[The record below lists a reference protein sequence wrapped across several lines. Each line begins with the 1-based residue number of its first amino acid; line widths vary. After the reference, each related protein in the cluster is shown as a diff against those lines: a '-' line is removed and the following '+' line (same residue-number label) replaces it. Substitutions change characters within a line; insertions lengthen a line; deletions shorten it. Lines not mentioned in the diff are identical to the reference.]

1 MIILGDA
8 AGRIVRMLIQTVLGF
23 MIGDKF
29 HETLGVLCEQNHGR
43 RSPMRR
49 LLWSVVHCPPL
60 SPFLSMDAMSYQSDN
75 NLQAALKACK
85 SSFLSVGF
93 FSFFVNALMLVPTFY
108 MIQVSGRVVPSSST
122 STLLMLTLIMTVL
135 VVTMGALE
143 WVRSRIMVRISNRL
157 DVLLSRDVYRASFKR
172 ALSSGGADATAQSLS
187 DLTSL
192 RQFFTGS
199 GLFAFFD
206 APWFPIYTIVMFLF
220 HPWFGWITLG
230 CGAVLAILA
239 VVNHRVTGQAL
250 ATANKENVASNVVT
264 TKTLRNAEVIESMGM
279 LETLMNRWAKRQRN
293 VMLLQSNASDKGG
306 VVSSTSKTFRTWSQ
320 SIMLATGAYLVIT
333 HEINPGLLMAG
344 SLLLGRAL
352 APIDQMI
359 GNWKGF
365 VAAKVQYD
373 RLNKVMDDLKNEPE
387 RMPLPAPEGH
397 IQVENLIVAPPGS
410 KAPVLRSISFVAPAG
425 SIVGIV
431 GPSAAGKSTLVRAL
445 MGIWPPQHG
454 VVRLDGADI
463 ATWDKQ
469 ALGPYVGYLPQDI
482 ELFEGSISE
491 NIARFDKVDPEKV
504 VEAAQMAG
512 VHEMILMQPDGY
524 DTVIGSE
531 GVNLSG
537 GQRQRI
543 GLARALYGKPRLI
556 VLDEPN
562 SNLDDVGEKALGI
575 ALQKVKESGA
585 TVFIVSHRPNILSRL
600 DRVLVMAGGTIS
612 LYGERDKVIA
622 QLAQQQ
628 AGNQPRVAK
637 AAPPAG
643 PAAPTAPAGPAAPG
657 APAAPTPPVAP
668 AGGNPAAPSPATPN
682 GV

>member
-1 MIILGDA
+1 MIQGIRLGTSRLPDNLTRSCPDA
-8 AGRIVRMLIQTVLGF
+8 GV
-23 MIGDKF
+23 
-29 HETLGVLCEQNHGR
+29 TLPAV
-43 RSPMRR
+43 
-49 LLWSVVHCPPL
+49 
-60 SPFLSMDAMSYQSDN
+60 FAYLSMDTMSTQSEN

-93 FSFFVNALMLVPTFY
+93 FSFFVNTLMLVPTFY

-122 STLLMLTLIMTVL
+122 STLLMLTLILTIL
-135 VVTMGALE
+135 LLTLGSLE

-172 ALSSGGADATAQSLS
+172 SLQSGGTDATAQSLN

-192 RQFFTGS
+192 RQFFTGA
-199 GLFAFFD
+199 GVFAFFD
-206 APWFPIYTIVMFLF
+206 APWFPVYTVIMFLF
-220 HPWFGWITLG
+220 HPWFGWMTLA
-230 CGAVLAILA
+230 CGAVLASLA

-250 ATANKENVASNVVT
+250 ASANKENVASNVIT

-279 LETLMNRWAKRQRN
+279 LETLMNRWAKRQRK
-293 VMLLQSNASDKGG
+293 VMMLQSQASDKGG
-306 VVSSTSKTFRTWSQ
+306 VVSSISKMFRTWSQ
-320 SIMLATGAYLVIT
+320 SIMLAIGAYLVIT

-359 GNWKGF
+359 GSWKGF

-373 RLNKVMDDLKNEPE
+373 RLNKVMDELNKEPE

-397 IQVENLIVAPPGS
+397 IQVENLIVAPPGAKS
-410 KAPVLRSISFVAPAG
+410 PVLRNISFVVPAG

-463 ATWDKQ
+463 ASWDKQ

-491 NIARFDKVDPEKV
+491 NIARFDKVDAGKV
-504 VEAAQMAG
+504 VHAAQMAG
-512 VHEMILMQPDGY
+512 VHEMILMLPDGY
-524 DTVIGSE
+524 DTVIGSD

-543 GLARALYGKPRLI
+543 GLARAVYGNPRLI

-562 SNLDDVGEKALGI
+562 SNLDDVGERALGV
-575 ALQKVKESGA
+575 ALQKLKETGA
-585 TVFIVSHRPNILSRL
+585 TVFIVSHRPNILTRL
-600 DRVLVMAGGTIS
+600 DRILVMAGGTIS
-612 LYGERDKVIA
+612 LYGERDRVIA
-622 QLAQQQ
+622 ELAAQQAKLQQRGAQ
-628 AGNQPRVAK
+628 A
-637 AAPPAG
+637 AAAQPPANTPTA
-643 PAAPTAPAGPAAPG
+643 PAAPTAVVPAATTSTG
-657 APAAPTPPVAP
+657 A
-668 AGGNPAAPSPATPN
+668 
-682 GV
+682 

>member
-1 MIILGDA
+1 
-8 AGRIVRMLIQTVLGF
+8 
-23 MIGDKF
+23 
-29 HETLGVLCEQNHGR
+29 
-43 RSPMRR
+43 
-49 LLWSVVHCPPL
+49 
-60 SPFLSMDAMSYQSDN
+60 MSSQSEN

-93 FSFFVNALMLVPTFY
+93 FSFFVNALMLVPTFF

-122 STLLMLTLIMTVL
+122 STLLMLTLILTVL
-135 VVTMGALE
+135 LLTMGALE

-172 ALSSGGADATAQSLS
+172 ALTSGGADATAQSLN
-187 DLTSL
+187 DLTAL
-192 RQFFTGS
+192 RQFFTGP

-220 HPWFGWITLG
+220 HPWFGWMTLA
-230 CGAVLAILA
+230 CGAVLSVLA
-239 VVNHRVTGQAL
+239 VVNHRLTGQAL
-250 ATANKENVASNVVT
+250 AAANKENVASNVVT

-293 VMLLQSNASDKGG
+293 IMMLQSQASDKGG
-306 VVSSTSKTFRTWSQ
+306 IVSSTSKTFRMWSQ
-320 SIMLATGAYLVIT
+320 SIMLAIGAYLVVT

-359 GNWKGF
+359 SSWKGF

-373 RLNKVMDDLKNEPE
+373 RLNKVMDDLNNEPE

-397 IQVENLIVAPPGS
+397 IQVENLIVAPPGA

-463 ATWDKQ
+463 ASWDKQ

-504 VEAAQMAG
+504 VQAAQMAG
-512 VHEMILMQPDGY
+512 VHEMILMLPDGY

-543 GLARALYGKPRLI
+543 GLARAIYGNPRLI

-562 SNLDDVGEKALGI
+562 SNLDDVGERALGV
-575 ALQKVKESGA
+575 ALQKLKETGA
-585 TVFIVSHRPNILSRL
+585 TVFIVSHRPNILTRL
-600 DRVLVMAGGTIS
+600 DRILVMAGGTIS
-612 LYGERDKVIA
+612 LYGERDRVIA
-622 QLAQQQ
+622 ELAAQQAKLQQRGAQGAAAQ
-628 AGNQPRVAK
+628 A
-637 AAPPAG
+637 PAT
-643 PAAPTAPAGPAAPG
+643 APTAPPAPDATPAAP
-657 APAAPTPPVAP
+657 AAIV
-668 AGGNPAAPSPATPN
+668 PATTST
-682 GV
+682 GA

>member
-1 MIILGDA
+1 M
-8 AGRIVRMLIQTVLGF
+8 
-23 MIGDKF
+23 
-29 HETLGVLCEQNHGR
+29 
-43 RSPMRR
+43 S
-49 LLWSVVHCPPL
+49 SL
-60 SPFLSMDAMSYQSDN
+60 SEN
-75 NLQAALKACK
+75 NLQSALKACK

-93 FSFFVNALMLVPTFY
+93 FSFFVNALMLVPTFF

-122 STLLMLTLIMTVL
+122 STLLMLTLILTVL

-143 WVRSRIMVRISNRL
+143 WVRARIMVRISNRL
-157 DVLLSRDVYRASFKR
+157 DVMLSRDVYRASFKR
-172 ALSSGGADATAQSLS
+172 ALNSGGADATPQSLN

-220 HPWFGWITLG
+220 HPWFGWMTLA
-230 CGAVLAILA
+230 CGAVLTILA

-293 VMLLQSNASDKGG
+293 IMMLQSQASDKGG
-306 VVSSTSKTFRTWSQ
+306 IVSSISKTFRTWSQ
-320 SIMLATGAYLVIT
+320 SIMLAIGAYLVVT

-352 APIDQMI
+352 SPIDQMI
-359 GNWKGF
+359 GSWKGF

-397 IQVENLIVAPPGS
+397 IQVENLIVAPPGA
-410 KAPVLRSISFVAPAG
+410 KAPVIRSISFVAPAG

-445 MGIWPPQHG
+445 LGIWPPQHG
-454 VVRLDGADI
+454 VVRIDGADI
-463 ATWDKQ
+463 ASWDKQ

-504 VEAAQMAG
+504 VQAAQLAG
-512 VHEMILMQPDGY
+512 VHEMILMLPDGY
-524 DTVIGSE
+524 DTIIGSD
-531 GVNLSG
+531 GINLSG

-543 GLARALYGKPRLI
+543 GLARAVYGNPRLV

-562 SNLDDVGEKALGI
+562 SNLDDVGERALGV
-575 ALQKVKESGA
+575 ALKKLKEGGA

-600 DRVLVMAGGTIS
+600 DRILVMAGGTIS
-612 LYGERDKVIA
+612 MYGERDRVIA
-622 QLAQQQ
+622 ELAAQQ
-628 AGNQPRVAK
+628 AKNQSRVAM
-637 AAPPAG
+637 
-643 PAAPTAPAGPAAPG
+643 PAAEQ
-657 APAAPTPPVAP
+657 
-668 AGGNPAAPSPATPN
+668 NPAATAAAPVSTAGT
-682 GV
+682 GA

>member
-1 MIILGDA
+1 M
-8 AGRIVRMLIQTVLGF
+8 
-23 MIGDKF
+23 
-29 HETLGVLCEQNHGR
+29 
-43 RSPMRR
+43 S
-49 LLWSVVHCPPL
+49 SL
-60 SPFLSMDAMSYQSDN
+60 SEN
-75 NLQAALKACK
+75 NLQSALKACK

-93 FSFFVNALMLVPTFY
+93 FSFFVNALMLVPTFF

-122 STLLMLTLIMTVL
+122 STLLMLTLILTVL
-135 VVTMGALE
+135 VATMGALE

-157 DVLLSRDVYRASFKR
+157 DVMLSRDVYRASFKR
-172 ALSSGGADATAQSLS
+172 ALNSGGGDATAQSLN

-206 APWFPIYTIVMFLF
+206 APWFPIYTAVMFLF
-220 HPWFGWITLG
+220 HPWFGCMTVA
-230 CGAVLAILA
+230 CGLVLAGLA
-239 VVNHRVTGQAL
+239 VVNHRVTGKAL
-250 ATANKENVASNVVT
+250 STANKENVASNMIT

-293 VMLLQSNASDKGG
+293 IMLLQSEASDKGG
-306 VVSSTSKTFRTWSQ
+306 IVSSASKTFRILSQ
-320 SIMLATGAYLVIT
+320 SFMLAIGAYLVVT

-352 APIDQMI
+352 SPIDQI
-359 GNWKGF
+359 ISSWKGF

-373 RLNKVMDDLKNEPE
+373 RLNKVMDDLKKEPE

-397 IQVENLIVAPPGS
+397 IQVENLILAPPGA
-410 KAPVLRSISFVAPAG
+410 KAPVLRSINFVAPAG

-431 GPSAAGKSTLVRAL
+431 GPSAAGKSTLVRGL

-463 ATWDKQ
+463 ASWDKQ

-504 VEAAQMAG
+504 VQAAQMAG
-512 VHEMILMQPDGY
+512 VHEMILMLPDGY
-524 DTVIGSE
+524 DTVIGSD
-531 GVNLSG
+531 GINLSG

-543 GLARALYGKPRLI
+543 GLARALYGNPRLI

-562 SNLDDVGEKALGI
+562 SNLDDIGERALGV
-575 ALQKVKESGA
+575 ALQKLKETGA
-585 TVFIVSHRPNILSRL
+585 TVFIVSHRPNILTRL
-600 DRVLVMAGGTIS
+600 DRILVMAGGTIS
-612 LYGERDKVIA
+612 LYGERDRVIA
-622 QLAQQQ
+622 ELAAQQAKAQ
-628 AGNQPRVAK
+628 QRVAQPAAA
-637 AAPPAG
+637 AAPHPVP
-643 PAAPTAPAGPAAPG
+643 PAAAAAAPAVTSSTG
-657 APAAPTPPVAP
+657 A
-668 AGGNPAAPSPATPN
+668 
-682 GV
+682 

>member
-1 MIILGDA
+1 
-8 AGRIVRMLIQTVLGF
+8 
-23 MIGDKF
+23 
-29 HETLGVLCEQNHGR
+29 
-43 RSPMRR
+43 
-49 LLWSVVHCPPL
+49 
-60 SPFLSMDAMSYQSDN
+60 MSYQSEN
-75 NLQAALKACK
+75 NLQAALRACK

-93 FSFFVNALMLVPTFY
+93 FSFFVNALMLVPTFF
-108 MIQVSGRVVPSSST
+108 MIQISGRVVPSSSS
-122 STLLMLTLIMTVL
+122 STLLMLTLIMTML
-135 VVTMGALE
+135 VITMGALE

-157 DVLLSRDVYRASFKR
+157 DVILSRDVYRASFKR
-172 ALSSGGADATAQSLS
+172 ALTSGGSDATAQPLS

-192 RQFFTGS
+192 RQFFTGP

-206 APWFPIYTIVMFLF
+206 APWFPIYTTVMFFF
-220 HPWFGWITLG
+220 HPWFGWMTLV
-230 CGAVLAILA
+230 CGAVLTTLA
-239 VVNHRVTGQAL
+239 VVNHRVTGKAL
-250 ATANKENVASNVVT
+250 ASANKQNVASTVVT

-279 LETLMNRWAKRQRN
+279 LETLMNRWGKRQREI
-293 VMLLQSNASDKGG
+293 LKLQSDASDKGG
-306 VVSSTSKTFRTWSQ
+306 VVSATSKTFRIWSQ
-320 SIMLATGAYLVIT
+320 SVMLAIGAYLVIS

-352 APIDQMI
+352 SPIDQMI
-359 GNWKGF
+359 GSWKGF

-373 RLNKVMDDLKNEPE
+373 RLSKVMDDLKNEPE

-397 IQVENLIVAPPGS
+397 IQVENLIVAPPGA
-410 KAPVLRSISFVAPAG
+410 KAPVIRSISFVAPAG

-463 ATWDKQ
+463 ASWDKQ

-491 NIARFDKVDPEKV
+491 NIARFDKIDPEKV

-512 VHEMILMQPDGY
+512 VHEMILMLPDGY
-524 DTVIGSE
+524 DTVIGSD

-543 GLARALYGKPRLI
+543 GLARAIYGNPRLV

-562 SNLDDVGEKALGI
+562 SNLDDVGERALGV
-575 ALQKVKESGA
+575 ALQKLKATGA
-585 TVFIVSHRPNILSRL
+585 TVFIVSHRPNILTRL
-600 DRVLVMAGGTIS
+600 DRILVMSGGTIS
-612 LYGERDKVIA
+612 LYGERDRVIA
-622 QLAQQQ
+622 ELAAQQAKTQ
-628 AGNQPRVAK
+628 QRVAQPAPGQPPASPPAAPN
-637 AAPPAG
+637 AAPPA
-643 PAAPTAPAGPAAPG
+643 
-657 APAAPTPPVAP
+657 APAAAP
-668 AGGNPAAPSPATPN
+668 AATTST